1 MPTRVEITAKT
12 FLFAIGIV
20 AGIWFLIQI
29 RQVILLLFI
38 SLILVSALHSPVD
51 WLERRKIPRAVAILL
66 LYILILAVV
75 FGSLA
80 IIIPPFI
87 EQTNNLISR
96 LPVIVDAVNR
106 FLTYYQIPTQD
117 LVSRLSS
124 EIGRVGGNIFKIT
137 TSVLSGLLGTLT
149 LLVVTFYL
157 LLDWKRVSNLLA
169 SVFSGKQEKRI
180 KRLLNEIQTGLGAW
194 VRGEISLM
202 IIIGVLSY
210 IGLFALGVPS
220 ALPLAVVAGLLEII
234 PIIGPMISAVPAILT
249 GLSVSPVLALA
260 VAALYFIVQQLE
272 NHVIVPN
279 VMAKVVGINPLVTII
294 ALMIGANL
302 LGIFGAFIVVP
313 FVVLAKI
320 VFVEFFA
327 PAGDVVPED

>member
-20 AGIWFLIQI
+20 AGVWFLIQI

-51 WLERRKIPRAVAILL
+51 WLERRKVPRAVAILL
-66 LYILILAVV
+66 LYIFILAVV
-75 FGSLA
+75 FGILA

-96 LPVIVDAVNR
+96 LPTIINAVNR

-137 TSVLSGLLGTLT
+137 TSVFSGLIGTLT

-157 LLDWKRVSNLLA
+157 LLEWKRVTNLLA

-202 IIIGVLSY
+202 IIVGVLSY

-234 PIIGPMISAVPAILT
+234 PIIGPIISAVPAILT

-279 VMAKVVGINPLVTII
+279 VMAKVVGINPLVTLI

-327 PAGDVVPED
+327 PAGDLVPED